1 MKIQSSVTKQI
12 YNYEPNGERSLCP
25 ECSHLRKKKTDK
37 CLAWDKKENR
47 GYCHNCTAAFFEY
60 RPHEA
65 KEYVYPEWSNKTEL
79 TDKAVKY
86 FESRMISQNTLVKM
100 KVYSDVVYMPQ
111 FKKEMEVICF
121 PYFSNG
127 KLINIKYRTF

>member
-1 MKIQSSVTKQI
+1 MKIQSSITKQI

-47 GYCHNCTAAFFEY
+47 GYCHNCTAAFFEF

-65 KEYVYPEWSNKTEL
+65 KEYVYPEWSNKTDL

-100 KVYSDVVYMPQ
+100 KVYSDTEYMPQ
-111 FKKEMEVICF
+111 FTKAVPVICF
-121 PYFSNG
+121 
-127 KLINIKYRTF
+127 